1 MFAGPGPE
9 KGEKGML
16 FRKDMD
22 PCCAYCKKGE
32 AISETEVICRKRG
45 VVPIGGHCA
54 AFRYDP
60 MKRCPPRPVKLDTGN
75 LKEEDF
81 RL

>member
-1 MFAGPGPE
+1 MFAGFCRRR
-9 KGEKGML
+9 EKGML
-16 FRKDMD
+16 FRKDID

-32 AISETEVICRKRG
+32 VISEEEVVCRRKG
-45 VVPIGGHCA
+45 IVPIGGRCA

-60 MKRCPPRPVKLDTGN
+60 MKRCPPRPVKLDTGD
-75 LKEEDF
+75 LSEEDF